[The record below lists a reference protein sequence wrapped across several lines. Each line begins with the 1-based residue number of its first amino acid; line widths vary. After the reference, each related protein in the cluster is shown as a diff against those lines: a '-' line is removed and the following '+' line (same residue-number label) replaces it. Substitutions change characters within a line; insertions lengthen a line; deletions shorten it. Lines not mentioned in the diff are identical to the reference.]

1 MVAPPKGRLPTEA
14 RSGKIKPAFNPSLSL
29 IGAAFTALSLAYIA
43 HYDFGFSREEIRTP
57 ALIGA
62 GIIAAL
68 VAADFF
74 VESLR
79 KRK

>member
-1 MVAPPKGRLPTEA
+1 MEKAVDRVI
-14 RSGKIKPAFNPSLSL
+14 RVVMSGV
-29 IGAAFTALSLAYIA
+29 GATAVALSLVCIA
-43 HYDFGFSREEIRTP
+43 HYDFGFSREEICAP

>member
-1 MVAPPKGRLPTEA
+1 MEKALNRIISIVTATSTA
-14 RSGKIKPAFNPSLSL
+14 
-29 IGAAFTALSLAYIA
+29 GAVALSLAYIA
-43 HYDFGFSREEIRTP
+43 HYDFGFSREEIRAP

>member
-1 MVAPPKGRLPTEA
+1 M
-14 RSGKIKPAFNPSLSL
+14 SGV
-29 IGAAFTALSLAYIA
+29 GATAVALSLVYIA
-43 HYDFGFSREEIRTP
+43 HYDFGFSREAIRTP

-68 VAADFF
+68 VAADFLI
-74 VESLR
+74 ERLR

>member
-1 MVAPPKGRLPTEA
+1 LP
-14 RSGKIKPAFNPSLSL
+14 
-29 IGAAFTALSLAYIA
+29 
-43 HYDFGFSREEIRTP
+43 FSREEIRAP
-57 ALIGA
+57 ALIVA
-62 GIIAAL
+62 EIIAAL

>member
-1 MVAPPKGRLPTEA
+1 LAHIRRMEKAVDRVI
-14 RSGKIKPAFNPSLSL
+14 RVVMSGV
-29 IGAAFTALSLAYIA
+29 GATAVALSLVYIA
-43 HYDFGFSREEIRTP
+43 HYDFGFSREEIRAP

-62 GIIAAL
+62 GIITAL
-68 VAADFF
+68 VAAEFF

>member
-1 MVAPPKGRLPTEA
+1 M
-14 RSGKIKPAFNPSLSL
+14 SGV
-29 IGAAFTALSLAYIA
+29 GATAVALSLVCIA
-43 HYDFGFSREEIRTP
+43 HYDFGFSREEIRAP

-68 VAADFF
+68 VAADCF
-74 VESLR
+74 VERLR